1 VKVLIT
7 GGAGFIG
14 SHTADLL
21 LAKGYDVCI
30 LDSLE
35 PPVHREGQRPD
46 YVPNEVELIIGDV
59 RNPRDMEQALGG
71 IDAVFH
77 LAAYE
82 GFLPDCSRLADV
94 NDVSTALLYE
104 IIVNSK
110 LPVRKVVVAS
120 SQAVYGEA
128 KYECQA
134 HGVMYPPPR
143 PLEQLQSGVWDI
155 KCATCGDDLR
165 PIPTD
170 EAKVNPHNQYAV
182 SKYCQELYSLTLG
195 KRFDIPTVVMR
206 YSITQGPRQ
215 SFRNA
220 YSGILRIF
228 AIRLL
233 NGLSPLIYEDGKQLR
248 DYVYVKDVAA
258 ANLAVLES
266 DAANYEVYNVG
277 GNQVLSV
284 LEYANLL
291 LRVVD
296 RNITLQIP
304 GEFRFGD
311 TRHVVSDISKLRN
324 LGWAPRTTI
333 DEITTEYVEW
343 ARTQSETRDYFDK
356 AHEVMKEARAIRSV
370 VNKSVIEPSP
380 TACLEGENYGR

>member
-1 VKVLIT
+1 MR
-7 GGAGFIG
+7 
-14 SHTADLL
+14 
-21 LAKGYDVCI
+21 I

-35 PPVHREGQRPD
+35 PPVHRERQRPD
-46 YVPNEVELIIGDV
+46 YVPEDVELIIGDV
-59 RNPRDMEQALGG
+59 RNASDMAKALSGV
-71 IDAVFH
+71 DAVFH
-77 LAAYE
+77 LAAYQ
-82 GFLPDCSRLADV
+82 GFLPDFSRFAYV

-104 IIVNSK
+104 IIVNSR
-110 LPVRKVVVAS
+110 LPVSKVVVAS

-128 KYECQA
+128 KYECAA
-134 HGVMYPPPR
+134 HGVQYPPPR

-155 KCATCGDDLR
+155 KCTTCGDDLR

-182 SKYCQELYSLTLG
+182 SKYCQELYSLALG
-195 KRFDIPTVVMR
+195 KRFDIPTVALR

-233 NGLSPLIYEDGKQLR
+233 NGLSPIIYEDGKQLR
-248 DYVYVKDVAA
+248 DYVYVRDVAA

-277 GNQVLSV
+277 GSQVLSV
-284 LEYANLL
+284 FEYANLL

-296 RNITLQIP
+296 RDITLQIP

-311 TRHVVSDISKLRN
+311 TRHVVSDISKLRS
-324 LGWAPRTTI
+324 LGWDPRTAI
-333 DEITTEYVEW
+333 DEIAAEYVRW
-343 ARTQSETRDYFDK
+343 ARAQSETRDYFAE

-370 VNKSVIEPSP
+370 GNQSVTKPFP
-380 TACLEGENYGR
+380 TACSSEGVKYER